1 MLINCMPTR
10 TDNALMIFLKYPEP
24 GKVKTRLAK
33 VIGNEKAC
41 TAYRLL
47 AEGVIKNIFL
57 KNVWSYNVWI
67 FFTPF
72 DKGNEI
78 KDWLK
83 PVIGDN
89 QKAGTK
95 YMPQEGDTLGE
106 RMSNAFKQIFQ
117 EKHYKR
123 GLVIGTDC
131 PGIDD
136 RLIGNAFEVLKE
148 KDIVI
153 GPCKDGGYYL
163 LGMSGSVPLLF
174 SWQPILD
181 LFMDIDWS
189 TDKVLKQTMGK
200 VHKNNLS
207 CHTLTTLADIDRTED
222 LYQYFPNFFEKVS
235 KKEVYTE

>member
-1 MLINCMPTR
+1 
-10 TDNALMIFLKYPEP
+10 MIFLKYPEP

-33 VIGNEKAC
+33 VIGNKEAC
-41 TAYRLL
+41 TVYRRL
-47 AEGVIKNIFL
+47 AEGVMKNIFL
-57 KNVWSYNVWI
+57 KNEWLCDVWI

-72 DKGNEI
+72 NKGNEI

-83 PVIGDN
+83 PIIGDN
-89 QKAGTK
+89 QKAATE
-95 YMPQEGDTLGE
+95 YIPQEGDTLGE
-106 RMSNAFKQIFQ
+106 RMSNAFKRIFQ
-117 EKHYKR
+117 EKYYKR

-136 RLIGNAFEVLKE
+136 ILIGNAFEVLKE
-148 KDIVI
+148 KDVVI

-163 LGMSGSVPLLF
+163 LGMSRSVSLLF
-174 SWQPILD
+174 HRQPILD

-207 CHTLTTLADIDRTED
+207 CHTLTILADIDRIED
-222 LYQYFPNFFEKVS
+222 LYQYFPNFFEKAS
-235 KKEVYTE
+235 KKGVFAE

>member
-1 MLINCMPTR
+1 MSSR

-47 AEGVIKNIFL
+47 AEGVMKNIYL
-57 KNVWSYNVWI
+57 KDARPYAVWI

-72 DKGNEI
+72 DRGNEI

-83 PVIGDN
+83 PLIGDN
-89 QKAGTK
+89 RNAGTE
-95 YMPQEGDTLGE
+95 YVPQEGNTLGE
-106 RMSNAFKQIFQ
+106 RMSNAFKQVFQ

-123 GLVIGTDC
+123 GIVIGTDC
-131 PGIDD
+131 PGVDGILLGD
-136 RLIGNAFEVLKE
+136 AFGILSE

-153 GPCKDGGYYL
+153 GPCRDGGYYL
-163 LGMSGSVPLLF
+163 LGISGSVHLLF
-174 SWQPILD
+174 NRQPVLD

-200 VHKNNLS
+200 IHKNNLS
-207 CHTLTTLADIDRTED
+207 CHTLTTLADIDRAED
-222 LYQYFPNFFEKVS
+222 LYQYFPDFLAEVKEGFS
-235 KKEVYTE
+235 CKKQNER